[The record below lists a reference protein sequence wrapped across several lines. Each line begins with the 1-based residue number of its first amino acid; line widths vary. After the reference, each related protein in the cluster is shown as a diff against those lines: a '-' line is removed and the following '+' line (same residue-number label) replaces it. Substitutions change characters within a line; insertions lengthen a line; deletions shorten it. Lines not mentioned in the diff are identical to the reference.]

1 MNSNI
6 LKIGHRG
13 YMKYNEN
20 TIESFQSAIDEGFD
34 IIEMDLQLCNCNRII
49 VIYHDR
55 HIGGFPIKSLNI
67 NQLKLRKKD
76 IITLSDFFNHF
87 TKYKKL
93 KLYFDLKG
101 SEEIAVRLKNYLL
114 TYNIDTTNI
123 YIASFNINHIKILY
137 PEIKANYG
145 FISSSKYTISQYYE
159 LLKNIQFLAIDKG
172 IIDNN
177 IIQICRGL
185 NKKIFVFTCENEND
199 LSYIKLFNIDGI
211 ISNIS
216 LTNM

>member
-34 IIEMDLQLCNCNRII
+34 IIEMDLQLCNCNRVI

-87 TKYKKL
+87 TKYKEL

-145 FISSSKYTISQYYE
+145 FISSSKYTISQYCE
-159 LLKNIQFLAIDKG
+159 LLKNIQFLVIDKG
-172 IIDNN
+172 IIDND